1 MSILKIIDFM
11 DTKKNKKSMSKIA
24 PLDEIDNIIEKVRLF
39 TINAVKKERYEHSL
53 RVAGTAER
61 LCKKYNLD
69 AKLGKLA
76 GLGHDMC
83 KDFSDEMLLSLAS
96 RDGLEMTLLE
106 KIKPALLHGRAAAV
120 KLLRD
125 FNVENADVL
134 EAVAVHTFGKPGMC
148 DLAKVIYVADKIE
161 PGRSHVTKKYLEKLK
176 KLSLDELVIFVLEEN
191 ISFLEKKGRV
201 VAPVSMETLVYLR
214 GE

>member
-1 MSILKIIDFM
+1 M
-11 DTKKNKKSMSKIA
+11 DTKKSKKNTTKV
-24 PLDEIDNIIEKVRLF
+24 LTDEMDVLLEKVRLF

-53 RVAGTAER
+53 RVADTAVR
-61 LCKKYNLD
+61 LCKKYKLD

-76 GLGHDMC
+76 GIGHDMC

-96 RDGLEMTLLE
+96 RDGEDITLLE
-106 KIKPALLHGRAAAV
+106 KLKPSLLHGRAAAV
-120 KLLRD
+120 KLGRD
-125 FNVENADVL
+125 FNVENRDVL

-161 PGRSHVTKKYLEKLK
+161 PGRPHVNKKYLDKLK
-176 KLSLDELVIFVLEEN
+176 KFSLDELVIFVLEEN
-191 ISFLEKKGRV
+191 IAFLEKKGRA
-201 VAPVSMETLVYLR
+201 VAPVSMETLMSLR